1 MAKYVIKRDAA
12 GLPERL
18 TRYKQELNDEQF
30 RVVTSPS
37 KAALVVAGAGTG
49 KTRAITYRV
58 AYLIEQG
65 VSPQRIMLA
74 TFTNRAAR
82 EMLRRVEALTGS
94 QNVHRVWGGTFHRI
108 ANLMLRRHAV
118 SIGYDANYSIL
129 DSEDARDL
137 LNLCVEDAAID
148 TKKKRFPKAEVIQ
161 SIISYAT
168 NTDTDLADVIVRQY
182 PYFELL
188 TAQIRRVD
196 FIYQQRKRE
205 RNVMDYDDLL
215 LNMKRLLIER
225 REVADLY
232 AEQFQHIL
240 VDEYQDTNRLQA
252 ELIDLLAVKHR
263 NVMVVGDDAQ
273 SIFAWRGAEFT
284 NIYEFPKRYPEAEV
298 YKLETNYRSTPEIL
312 ALANVSIANNR
323 KQFPKMLK
331 AARGRKRTG
340 PSIADPGIRIPDSDA
355 NKTESES
362 NIQTDDQTKSAI
374 PDPTSEIGR
383 PALVPCSDVEQQS
396 AFVAARILDLR
407 DNGTPLEEIA
417 VMYRSHYHSI
427 ELQLELSR
435 RGIPYRVQSGV
446 RFFEQAHIK
455 DVVSYLR
462 VIVNPRDELAW
473 KRILKMI
480 PGVGRATAARVYEA
494 IALRDSQR
502 AGRGETEKERRG
514 DVSRREDAGTKREG
528 DAARE
533 IIGLLSA
540 STGIAAS
547 SRQLAATSQDAASPR
562 LRVPAS
568 PAWREFVSLLEL
580 LVSDEYRGQPAK
592 QIALILDRGYEQ
604 YLLENYENAE
614 SRAEDIRGLAL
625 YANRYDSTESFLS
638 ELALLSTER
647 FTEPQPLTGED
658 VISGG
663 EDDEL
668 LTLTSVHQAKGL
680 EWKCVFI
687 IWAAE
692 GKFPSPRSLREI
704 DSEEEERRLWYVALT
719 RAKDELYITYPL
731 MLTDYNRQTVL
742 QKPSRFVTEC
752 PPALFEIWNLEEE
765 SMPTEQKFFAA
776 PEPDEY
782 IN

>member
-1 MAKYVIKRDAA
+1 MARYVIKRD
-12 GLPERL
+12 GRELPERL
-18 TRYKQELNDEQF
+18 TRYKAELNEEQF
-30 RVVTSPS
+30 RVVTAPP

-65 VSPQRIMLA
+65 VSPQRILLA

-82 EMLRRVEALTGS
+82 EMLRRVESLTGS

-108 ANLMLRRHAV
+108 GNLILRRHAT
-118 SIGYDANYSIL
+118 SIGYDQNYSIL
-129 DSEDARDL
+129 DSEDAKDFI
-137 LNLCVEDAAID
+137 NVCIEDAAID
-148 TKKKRFPKAEVIQ
+148 TKAKRFPKPEVVQ
-161 SIISYAT
+161 DIISYAN
-168 NTDTDLADVIVRQY
+168 NTDTPIDDIIIEKY
-182 PYFELL
+182 PYFEMLIQ
-188 TAQIRRVD
+188 QIKVVDRVYHD
-196 FIYQQRKRE
+196 RKRE

-215 LNMKRLLIER
+215 LNWKRLLLEKPDIAN
-225 REVADLY
+225 VY

-240 VDEYQDTNRLQA
+240 VDEYQDTNKLQA
-252 ELIDLLAVKHR
+252 EIIDLLAVKHK

-284 NIYEFPKRYPEAEV
+284 NIYEFPKRYPDAQV
-298 YKLETNYRSTPEIL
+298 FKLETNYRSTPEIL
-312 ALANVSIANNR
+312 GLANVSIANNKR
-323 KQFPKMLK
+323 QFPKMLT
-331 AARGRKRTG
+331 AVKR
-340 PSIADPGIRIPDSDA
+340 SRDF
-355 NKTESES
+355 
-362 NIQTDDQTKSAI
+362 
-374 PDPTSEIGR
+374 R

-396 AFVAARILDLR
+396 AFIASRILELR
-407 DNGTPLEEIA
+407 DDGTSLEDIG
-417 VMYRSHYHSI
+417 VIYRSHYHSV

-435 RGIPYRVQSGV
+435 RNIPYRVQSGV

-480 PGVGRATAARVYEA
+480 PGIGTTTANRIFEQ
-494 IALRDSQR
+494 IRTMS
-502 AGRGETEKERRG
+502 ETSL
-514 DVSRREDAGTKREG
+514 VSGGSPQEG
-528 DAARE
+528 AE
-533 IIGLLSA
+533 LSK
-540 STGIAAS
+540 SLI
-547 SRQLAATSQDAASPR
+547 SPTDLFRPITDNTAR
-562 LRVPAS
+562 LRSSAPFRDFLV
-568 PAWREFVSLLEL
+568 LLEL
-580 LVSDEYRGQPAK
+580 LSSQEYRNNPSK
-592 QIALILDRGYEQ
+592 QIALILEHGYER
-604 YLLENYENAE
+604 YLQENYENAE
-614 SRAEDIRGLAL
+614 TRAEDIRGLSM
-625 YANRYDSTESFLS
+625 YAQRYDSTETFLS

-647 FTEPQPLTGED
+647 FKEPTPLVGED

-680 EWKCVFI
+680 EWTAVFI

-731 MLTDYNRQTVL
+731 LMTDYNRQTVL

-765 SMPTEQKFFAA
+765 DPLTSVTPLIAAA
-776 PEPDEY
+776 PDDY